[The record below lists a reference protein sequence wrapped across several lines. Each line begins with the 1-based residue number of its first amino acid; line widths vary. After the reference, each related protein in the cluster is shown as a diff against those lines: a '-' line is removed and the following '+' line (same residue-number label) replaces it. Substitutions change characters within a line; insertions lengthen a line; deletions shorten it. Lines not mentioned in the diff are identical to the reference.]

1 MLPISIDNMASCLK
15 PQKKPPRHLS
25 FPRLIYHSP
34 MKFKYNLLVL
44 FPLLMGLTPLLA
56 QNKPFDPT
64 GKDAELSLPRHVRT
78 QVEYI
83 ELSLEDM
90 TALMADPTAT
100 KNDTILRQRVTKLIK
115 AQKAK
120 IIESQML
127 IARSGE
133 KATSESI
140 YEYIYPTEYEP
151 AELPNEI
158 HIHNKDG
165 DTKIPSK
172 EIATGPTP
180 TAFETRNVGSTLE
193 VEPTIGENNHFV
205 DIRLNP
211 EIVYHV
217 ENIKW
222 ATWKDKHGEADIMM
236 PIFYSLRVTT
246 SATVVSGQPCLLAAL
261 SPKND
266 QGIADF
272 SRKILVFVRCDI
284 IVPSR

>member
-1 MLPISIDNMASCLK
+1 MK
-15 PQKKPPRHLS
+15 YTYHL
-25 FPRLIYHSP
+25 LA
-34 MKFKYNLLVL
+34 LC
-44 FPLLMGLTPLLA
+44 PLLLGLSPLHA
-56 QNKPFDPT
+56 QNRRFDPA
-64 GKDAELSLPRHVRT
+64 GKQADLTLPRHVRT

-100 KNDTILRQRVTKLIK
+100 KNDTTLRQRVTALIK
-115 AQKAK
+115 AKKAT
-120 IIESQML
+120 IIETQMV

-140 YEYIYPTEYEP
+140 REYIYPTEYEP
-151 AELPNEI
+151 SELTNEI

-165 DTKIPSK
+165 DTKVPNK
-172 EIATGPTP
+172 EVATGPTP
-180 TAFETRNVGSTLE
+180 TAFETRNLGATLE
-193 VEPTIGENNHFV
+193 VEPTIGENNRLV
-205 DIRLNP
+205 DIRLSP

-217 ENIKW
+217 KNIKW

-246 SATVVSGQPCLLAAL
+246 AATVISGQPCLFAAL

-266 QGIADF
+266 NGVTDF
-272 SRKILVFVRCDI
+272 SRKVLVFVRCDV
-284 IVPSR
+284 IVVGR